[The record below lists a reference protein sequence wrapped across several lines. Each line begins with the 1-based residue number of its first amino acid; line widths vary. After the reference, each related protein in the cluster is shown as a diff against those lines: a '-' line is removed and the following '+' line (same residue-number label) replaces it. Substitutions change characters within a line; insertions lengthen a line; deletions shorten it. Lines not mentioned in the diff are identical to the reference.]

1 MMNKWNLEVGD
12 LLFKPDEVG
21 IVRAIEET
29 PYGLVFAIHWAW
41 NQEGLYGTTMIPEQ
55 LLCKAF
61 FTKFKHIKGT
71 DKKCP

>member
-1 MMNKWNLEVGD
+1 MINKWGLETGD

-21 IVRAIEET
+21 VVKEIRET
-29 PYGLVFAIHWAW
+29 PYGLIFVIYWTW
-41 NQEGLYGTTMIPEQ
+41 NQEGYTGFTEIPEQ

-71 DKKCP
+71 Q